1 MVDDVLAL
9 QTCAKSQQ
17 LNTVINTFME
27 LEKLTLSKTKC
38 HKLHMGNNLRQCS
51 DMKVHGEVVK
61 NTRTEKYLE
70 DLLCSNG
77 SNKPNLAKRL
87 SSGWGRVSYILGL
100 VSEAPL
106 GRWKIA
112 AGLILRKSL
121 LINSIL
127 FNCEAWHNF
136 TLTQIEAFE
145 KIDEALL
152 RGLVEG
158 HAKIPVP
165 ALYLENG
172 QVPIR
177 YIVACRRLLY
187 LQTILQREP
196 DELIHKVYLAQ
207 KDDPSEGDFCQ
218 LVNKDRQLLNCSLTD
233 EQIQQ
238 YSKYDFKTLVKNK
251 AKEEAFRTLLSI
263 KDTKTKMDN
272 ILYTNSFQNPTIHH
286 KG

>member
-1 MVDDVLAL
+1 M
-9 QTCAKSQQ
+9 
-17 LNTVINTFME
+17 
-27 LEKLTLSKTKC
+27 
-38 HKLHMGNNLRQCS
+38 
-51 DMKVHGEVVK
+51 
-61 NTRTEKYLE
+61 
-70 DLLCSNG
+70 
-77 SNKPNLAKRL
+77 
-87 SSGWGRVSYILGL
+87 
-100 VSEAPL
+100 
-106 GRWKIA
+106 
-112 AGLILRKSL
+112 
-121 LINSIL
+121 
-127 FNCEAWHNF
+127 
-136 TLTQIEAFE
+136 
-145 KIDEALL
+145 
-152 RGLVEG
+152 EG

-165 ALYLENG
+165 ALYLKNG